1 MGSYLSCNSIL
12 LLFTSNLLNLANQI
26 YFSLMKKLLLLCLLS
41 LLLASC
47 GSSRRTTDTTVI
59 GKGTTTA
66 STKRISKVVKHA
78 RTFEGT
84 RYKFGGTDKRGMDCS
99 GLVYTSYK
107 SENIELP
114 RVSRDMATKGIR
126 IKLKE
131 VQKGDLVFFK
141 TNKNRNVI
149 NHVGLVVESKKGDIM
164 FIHSTSSKGVIVSS
178 LGEKYWKNSFVE
190 VRRVI

>member
-1 MGSYLSCNSIL
+1 
-12 LLFTSNLLNLANQI
+12 
-26 YFSLMKKLLLLCLLS
+26 MKKLLLLCLLS